1 MKLVL
6 MKIYYYYYYYFNK
19 IYIYKQVGEIIVII
33 KVEVIIVITWL

>member
-1 MKLVL
+1 

-33 KVEVIIVITWL
+33 KVEVIIVIT

>member
-33 KVEVIIVITWL
+33 KVEVIIVIT